1 MGFVRRLAVALSVW
15 WCVGIASHA
24 DDGTS
29 LSISALLESADYV
42 GSPLDE
48 KREKI
53 EAWMAQRDPNL
64 RDAEWARAAS
74 QRITVI
80 ARQGDLAGAD
90 TYADTVLED
99 MLLALGD
106 SGEFISAAYGV
117 GFVKIYA
124 QKIDQTLLLIDRMR
138 NHPLFSTSPVYQQN
152 VDTLMVGVHTQTGN
166 PILAADV
173 LITKYNDGTIDTLP
187 PLDQLKLISNIAY
200 ALIKGR
206 AYQES
211 EIYLDAAL
219 ERLER
224 WMDSGMIDEPNVSL
238 VRWHINY
245 NRAEMLVHQE
255 KFDELP
261 AMLPQLKADA
271 DTTGAPLFISQVDY
285 IAAAIAYSQG
295 RFDDAELLIS
305 QAIETTA
312 ALGAPDGLIEL
323 FALEA
328 KNFEAANRPED
339 ALRSYLKGKA
349 LDDDLKAEEG
359 RARVEYMNTRRTL
372 LERNA
377 QIKELEAKT
386 TAAEQMQKRDQII
399 AAVTSSGLALVLFF
413 ALALVRSQHR
423 LRTYAD
429 ELEESEKKAQI
440 AVHAKATF
448 LANMSHE
455 IRTPLNG
462 LLGMTQVLAEKRYG
476 GEHDECVDVIL
487 KSGKSLLTIV
497 NDVLDLSKIEAGKMA
512 VSPRPTNIPDLV
524 KDVVGLWSVSAH
536 EKGIDFNVVV
546 DPGLPT
552 TALFDGER
560 IRQCASNLVSNAIKF
575 TEQGHVTF
583 EVTSRNDGKTLAIVV
598 EDTGPGI
605 KEDVVATLFTAFE
618 QGDTSSKRKFGGTG
632 LGLSIVHS
640 FAELMG
646 GSVTVESTY
655 GEGSRFELVIPV
667 TPLAD
672 HKTSQPTK
680 HIASTSVDWKQ
691 LNNINTILLVDDN
704 HVNRMVVKAFLK
716 SSDIRIIEAG
726 NGLEA
731 LDCLKANSGVDLVL
745 MDMHM
750 PEMDGPECIEHI
762 RASDENWQDVPV
774 LVLTA
779 DAMEGDRERYM
790 RLSVQGYLAKP
801 VVQAD
806 LWAEIRRI
814 DVTHNAEQLK
824 HTG

>member
-1 MGFVRRLAVALSVW
+1 MDFVRRLAVALSVW
-15 WCVGIASHA
+15 WCVGIASYA

-29 LSISALLESADYV
+29 MPISTLLESADYI
-42 GSPLDE
+42 GSPLD
-48 KREKI
+48 KKLAMV
-53 EAWMAQRDPNL
+53 EAWMASRDPAL

-138 NHPLFSTSPVYQQN
+138 NHPLFSTNPLYQQN
-152 VDTLMVGVHTQTGN
+152 VDTLMVAVHTQTGN
-166 PILAADV
+166 PILAADI
-173 LITKYNDGTIDTLP
+173 LINKYNDGSIDSLP

-219 ERLER
+219 ERLGM
-224 WMDSGMIDEPNVSL
+224 WMETGAINEPNVSL

-245 NRAEMLVHQE
+245 NRAQMLVNQK
-255 KFDELP
+255 KFEELP
-261 AMLPQLKADA
+261 ELLPHLQADA
-271 DTTGAPLFISQVDY
+271 ITTGAPLFLSQVDY

-295 RFDDAELLIS
+295 RFDDAAFLIS
-305 QAIETTA
+305 RAIEETS

-372 LERNA
+372 LQRNA

-386 TAAEQMQKRDQII
+386 TAAEQMQRRDQII
-399 AAVTSSGLALVLFF
+399 AAVTSSALALVLFF
-413 ALALVRSQHR
+413 ALALVRSQRR

-462 LLGMTQVLAEKRYG
+462 LLGMTQVLAEQRYG

-487 KSGKSLLTIV
+487 KSGESLLTIV

-512 VSPRPTNIPDLV
+512 VSPRPTNIRDLV

-536 EKGIDFNVVV
+536 EKGINLNVVV
-546 DPGLPT
+546 DPALPT
-552 TALFDGER
+552 IALFDGER

-575 TEQGHVTF
+575 TERGHVSF
-583 EVTSRNDGKTLAIVV
+583 EVIARNDGKTLAIVV
-598 EDTGPGI
+598 EDTGLGI

-618 QGDTSSKRKFGGTG
+618 QGDTSSTRKFGGTG

-646 GSVTVESTY
+646 GSVTVESTF
-655 GEGSRFELVIPV
+655 GEGSRFELVIPI
-667 TPLAD
+667 TPLAGQ
-672 HKTSQPTK
+672 KVSQSTDSK
-680 HIASTSVDWKQ
+680 ASTTVDWKQ
-691 LNNINTILLVDDN
+691 LSNINTILLVDDN

-716 SSDIRIIEAG
+716 SSDIRVIEAE

-731 LDCLKANSGVDLVL
+731 LDCLKAHGDVDLVL

-762 RASDENWQDVPV
+762 RASKENWQDVPI

-790 RLSVQGYLAKP
+790 RLSVQGYLSKP
-801 VVQAD
+801 VVQTD
-806 LWAEIRRI
+806 LWTEIHRI
-814 DVTHNAEQLK
+814 DVSHNAGQLEQ
-824 HTG
+824 TG